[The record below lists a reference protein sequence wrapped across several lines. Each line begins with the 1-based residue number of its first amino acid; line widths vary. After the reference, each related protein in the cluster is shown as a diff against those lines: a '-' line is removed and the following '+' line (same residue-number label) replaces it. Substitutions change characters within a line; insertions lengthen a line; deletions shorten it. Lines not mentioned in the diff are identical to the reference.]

1 MVIVMKVRNELNL
14 QLYEQKMDGTT
25 LPHYKDE
32 YIRYKTIQNGDAEA
46 TAILVSNGTL
56 KLYNPLRLLSENSS
70 RNLCYHFAIEA
81 STLARLC
88 MEGGLSHDEAY
99 TISDIYIRKLDR
111 ITDVAEIEKLYKQMC
126 MDYAARMGEIRKES
140 AISSHVRKCIDYIY
154 ENLGGDLSMQ
164 VLAGVTGLNPSY
176 LSRLFS
182 KEIGCP
188 IKQFILS
195 AKVDTAQNLLRHS
208 ELPYSKI
215 AVSLGF
221 SSQSAFITVFRKFVH
236 MTPRAYREYD
246 SLRGIKDTNNET
258 DPGQLATK

>member
-14 QLYEQKMDGTT
+14 QLYEQKMDGAT

-46 TAILVSNGTL
+46 TAIWANNGIM
-56 KLYNPLRLLSENSS
+56 KLHNASRILSENTV
-70 RNLCYHFAIEA
+70 RNLCYHFVMEA

-88 MEGGLSHDEAY
+88 MERGLSHDEAY

-111 ITDVAEIEKLYKQMC
+111 ITDTEEIEKLYRQMC
-126 MDYAARMGEIRKES
+126 MDYAVRMGEIRKES

-154 ENLGGDLSMQ
+154 ENLGGDLSMK
-164 VLAGVTGLNPSY
+164 VLADVTGLNPSY

-208 ELPYSKI
+208 ELSYAKI

-221 SSQSAFITVFRKFVH
+221 SSQSAFIVVFSRFVH
-236 MTPRAYREYD
+236 MTPRAYREYY
-246 SLRGIKDTNNET
+246 SLRGVRDTNN
-258 DPGQLATK
+258 